1 MTCRRGPGGGS
12 PGCAT
17 RSSAEP
23 GRPSP
28 VSLTPFVHLD
38 VDLDVGAAG
47 ERIDLSPAD
56 RHHLTTVLRL
66 GSGAPV
72 EVADGRGASAPAVLV
87 DGAIELAGPVSRLPR
102 PRPQLV
108 LAQAL
113 PKGRKLDEVL
123 RQACELGVDEVRV
136 LDTARSVVRL
146 DTGKLD
152 RVRRRWEAVVRSA
165 CEQARRPHRPEV
177 TGPLPLQRL
186 GRDDEVLLVAHPGAP
201 GLPTVA
207 EALTAAERLVL
218 AVGPEGGFTDEEV
231 ADAVAAGALAVG
243 LGPSVL
249 RTEHAGAAGLAV
261 LAAGN
266 GRWGS

>member
-1 MTCRRGPGGGS
+1 M
-12 PGCAT
+12 
-17 RSSAEP
+17 
-23 GRPSP
+23 
-28 VSLTPFVHLD
+28 SLTPFVHLD
-38 VDLDVGAAG
+38 VDLDVAAGG
-47 ERIDLSPAD
+47 ERIDLAPAD

-72 EVADGRGASAPAVLV
+72 EVADGRGASAAAVLV
-87 DGAIELAGPVSRLPR
+87 DGAIELTGSVSRHPR
-102 PRPQLV
+102 PRPELV

-146 DTGKLD
+146 DAGKLE
-152 RVRRRWEAVVRSA
+152 RVRGRWEAVVRSA
-165 CEQARRPHRPEV
+165 CEQARRPHRPAV
-177 TGPLPLQRL
+177 LGPLALDHL
-186 GRDDEVLLVAHPGAP
+186 GRDDELLLVAHPGAP

-207 EALTAAERLVL
+207 EVVAGSPSLVL

-261 LAAGN
+261 LAAGS